1 MTAEV
6 ANPRINRGVSLI
18 SMAIVLG
25 IVLIAAPIGL
35 ERYSN
40 YVEEQTGVITA
51 THLRT
56 VSQGARRYVK
66 DNYDTL
72 LNQVKG
78 GGNVTVT
85 GQILRDK
92 GYLPTGFSLTN
103 NNTQNYILA
112 VTRNPAQTD
121 KLVAFVLTAGGQD
134 IAFKGQRYIAQN
146 TSGLGGYIY
155 PANIANGAGGGWEV
169 NLASMGLSGQSGHLA
184 VYLTSEVLA
193 GGAEESDRLY
203 RFQVN
208 GRPDLNKMHTAI
220 DMGANDLNN
229 ANAIN
234 AKTGNFSEDVTG
246 KRVVANEYV
255 YSNGWISA
263 KGDIKSDTGWLIT
276 KHGKGWLNEDHGGGL
291 YMDDNDWIKSIN
303 NKGIYTG
310 GQLKGGSV
318 RADGRASVGEYLQ
331 LDGTANEGWGCSPNG
346 LVGRTGDGALLYC
359 QNGLWRSTGKGNGA
373 YQQLGYHIGN
383 YSGSNPG
390 TSTMSVS
397 ALGGQSTKNWGVNDG
412 SCDNTYALT
421 AFVNGLN
428 VATSINNNPQW
439 AKSTTINFTVP
450 AGATFNIVSD
460 PLPDRGCSPGSFNV
474 LSYQ

>member
-1 MTAEV
+1 MTAEA
-6 ANPRINRGVSLI
+6 ANPRINRGGLLI

-40 YVEEQTGVITA
+40 YIEEQTWVVTA
-51 THLRT
+51 THLST

-85 GQILRDK
+85 GQTLRDK
-92 GYLPTGFSLTN
+92 GYLPAGFSLTN
-103 NNTQNYILA
+103 NNAQTYILA

-121 KLVAFVLTAGGQD
+121 KLVAFVLTAGGQN

-146 TSGLGGYIY
+146 TSGLGGYIE
-155 PANIANGAGGGWEV
+155 PVNVANGAGGGWQV
-169 NLASMGLSGQSGHLA
+169 NLSSLGLSGQSGHLA
-184 VYLTSEVLA
+184 AYLTSDVLA

-229 ANAIN
+229 ANVVDAN
-234 AKTGNFSEDVTG
+234 TGNFKQNVNGQNVYATADMS
-246 KRVVANEYV
+246 ANRLAANTSV
-255 YSNGWISA
+255 WSGGWIGA
-263 KGDIKSDTGWLIT
+263 VGDVRSDTGWLIS
-276 KHGKGWLNEDHGGGL
+276 KHGKGWLNEDHGGGF
-291 YMDDNDWIKSIN
+291 YMEDNDWIRSVN

-331 LDGTANEGWGCSPNG
+331 LDGTANAGWGCSPNG
-346 LVGRTGDGALLYC
+346 LVGRTSEGVLLSC
-359 QNGLWRSTGKGNGA
+359 QNGIWKSLGA
-373 YQQLGYHIGN
+373 L
-383 YSGSNPG
+383 
-390 TSTMSVS
+390 
-397 ALGGQSTKNWGVNDG
+397 D
-412 SCDNTYALT
+412 
-421 AFVNGLN
+421 
-428 VATSINNNPQW
+428 
-439 AKSTTINFTVP
+439 
-450 AGATFNIVSD
+450 TFNITGAEQCENLKESRAYCPAGTKLVSGGYR
-460 PLPDRGCSPGSFNV
+460 LSRWTVPDILNSPDATFPDVSSNSWVVVTPNNEWRTTCFTSIAICSK
-474 LSYQ
+474 

>member
-1 MTAEV
+1 MTDNV
-6 ANPRINRGVSLI
+6 TRPRINRGLSLI

-40 YVEEQTGVITA
+40 YIEEQTWVVTA
-51 THLRT
+51 THLST

-78 GGNVTVT
+78 GSNVTVT

-92 GYLPTGFSLTN
+92 GYLPAGFSLTN
-103 NNTQNYILA
+103 NNTQTYILA

-155 PANIANGAGGGWEV
+155 PANIANGAGGGWQV
-169 NLASMGLSGQSGHLA
+169 NLSSLGLSGQSGHLA
-184 VYLTSEVLA
+184 AYLTSDVLV

-229 ANAIN
+229 SNNIN
-234 AKTGNFSEDVTG
+234 AQTGNYQQNINAQNL
-246 KRVVANEYV
+246 VARD
-255 YSNGWISA
+255 GITA
-263 KGDIKSDTGWLIT
+263 GGGIAAAGDIRSNSGWLIT
-276 KHGKGWLNEDHGGGL
+276 KNGKGWLNEDHGGGL
-291 YMDDNDWIKSIN
+291 YMDDNDWIKSVN
-303 NKGIYTG
+303 GKGIYTS
-310 GQLKGGSV
+310 GQLKGGTV
-318 RADGRASVGEYLQ
+318 RSDSRLSAGEVLQ
-331 LDGTANEGWGCSPNG
+331 LDQANSAGTWCGGAG
-346 LVGRTGDGALLYC
+346 LISRDGA
-359 QNGLWRSTGKGNGA
+359 GA
-373 YQQLGYHIGN
+373 
-383 YSGSNPG
+383 
-390 TSTMSVS
+390 
-397 ALGGQSTKNWGVNDG
+397 
-412 SCDNTYALT
+412 
-421 AFVNGLN
+421 
-428 VATSINNNPQW
+428 
-439 AKSTTINFTVP
+439 
-450 AGATFNIVSD
+450 
-460 PLPDRGCSPGSFNV
+460 V
-474 LSYQ
+474 LSCVNNVWTPTGGKIDNNRCQWVEAPNAWSMGSGYKTAQCPTGWVLSGLRWFQIPKYVDDEHVDAFCCPMS

>member
-1 MTAEV
+1 MTDNV
-6 ANPRINRGVSLI
+6 TRPRINKGLSLI

-40 YVEEQTGVITA
+40 YVEEQTWVITA
-51 THLRT
+51 THLST

-155 PANIANGAGGGWEV
+155 PANIANGAGGGWQV
-169 NLASMGLSGQSGHLA
+169 NLSSLGLSGQSGHLA
-184 VYLTSEVLA
+184 AYLTSDVLA
-193 GGAEESDRLY
+193 VGAEESDRLY

-359 QNGLWRSTGKGNGA
+359 QNGLWRGTGKGNGA

-390 TSTMSVS
+390 TSTMWVS
-397 ALGGQSTKNWGVNDG
+397 ALGGQSTEHWGVENG
-412 SCDNTYALT
+412 SCENTYALAAT
-421 AFVNGLN
+421 VNGLT
-428 VATSINNNPQW
+428 VANSTNNNVGW
-439 AKSTTINFTVP
+439 AKQTTISFAVP
-450 AGATFNIVSD
+450 AGAGYNIVSD
-460 PLPDRGCSPGSFNV
+460 PLPSSGCSPGSFSV
-474 LSYQ
+474 LRYQ

>member
-1 MTAEV
+1 MTVDA
-6 ANPRINRGVSLI
+6 ANPRINRGLSLI
-18 SMAIVLG
+18 SMAIVLA

-35 ERYSN
+35 ERYSD
-40 YVEEQTGVITA
+40 YMEEQTWVVTA
-51 THLRT
+51 THLST
-56 VSQGARRYVK
+56 VSQGARRYVN

-85 GQILRDK
+85 GQTLRDK
-92 GYLPTGFSLTN
+92 GYLPPGFSLTN
-103 NNTQNYILA
+103 NNTQTYILA
-112 VTRNPAQTD
+112 VTRNPTQTD

-155 PANIANGAGGGWEV
+155 PANIANGAGGGWQV
-169 NLASMGLSGQSGHLA
+169 NLSNLGLSGQSGHLVA
-184 VYLTSEVLA
+184 YLTSDVLA

-203 RFQVN
+203 RFKVN

-229 ANAIN
+229 ANNI
-234 AKTGNFSEDVTG
+234 T
-246 KRVVANEYV
+246 AN
-255 YSNGWISA
+255 
-263 KGDIKSDTGWLIT
+263 GDIRSNSGWLIT

-291 YMDDNDWIKSIN
+291 YMDDNDWIRSVN

-346 LVGRTGDGALLYC
+346 LVGRAADGALLFC
-359 QNGLWRSTGKGNGA
+359 QNGVWKGAGKSNGS
-373 YQQLGYHIGN
+373 YQQLGYHVGN
-383 YSGSNPG
+383 FSGSNTG
-390 TSTMSVS
+390 STTMWIT
-397 ALGGQSTKNWGVNDG
+397 AMGGQSTKFGLAVDDG
-412 SCDNTYALT
+412 ACENTYALV
-421 AFVNGLN
+421 ANVNNLT
-428 VATSINNNPQW
+428 VATSMNNNIGW
-439 AKSTTINFTVP
+439 AKSTTINFAVP
-450 AGATFNIVSD
+450 AGTNYNIVSN
-460 PLPDRGCSPGSFNV
+460 PLPERGCSPGQFWV
-474 LSYQ
+474 LAYQ

>member
-1 MTAEV
+1 MTVDA
-6 ANPRINRGVSLI
+6 ANPRINRGLSLI
-18 SMAIVLG
+18 SMAIVLA

-35 ERYSN
+35 ERYSD
-40 YVEEQTGVITA
+40 YMEEQTWVVTA
-51 THLRT
+51 THLST

-85 GQILRDK
+85 GQTLRDK
-92 GYLPTGFSLTN
+92 GYLPPGFSLTN
-103 NNTQNYILA
+103 NNTQTYILA
-112 VTRNPAQTD
+112 VTRNPTQTD

-155 PANIANGAGGGWEV
+155 PANIANGAGGGWQV
-169 NLASMGLSGQSGHLA
+169 NLSSLGLSGQSGHLVA
-184 VYLTSEVLA
+184 YLTSDVLA

-203 RFQVN
+203 RFKVN

-220 DMGANDLNN
+220 DMGTNDLNN
-229 ANAIN
+229 ANNIN
-234 AKTGNFSEDVTG
+234 AKTGNFSEDVNG
-246 KRVVANEYV
+246 KRLIANDSV
-255 YSNGWISA
+255 WSSGWITA
-263 KGDIKSDTGWLIT
+263 NGDIRSNSGWLIT

-291 YMDDNDWIKSIN
+291 YMDDNDWIRSVN

-346 LVGRTGDGALLYC
+346 LVGRATDGALLFC
-359 QNGLWRSTGKGNGA
+359 QNGIWRGTGKSNGA
-373 YQQLGYHIGN
+373 YQQLGSHVGN
-383 YSGSNPG
+383 FSGSNPG
-390 TSTMSVS
+390 GSTMWVT
-397 ALGGQSTKNWGVNDG
+397 AIGGQSTKTWGVNDG
-412 SCDNTYALT
+412 SCDNTFAL
-421 AFVNGLN
+421 AARVNGLN
-428 VATSINNNPQW
+428 VATSISNNPEW
-439 AKSTTINFTVP
+439 AKQTTINFAVP
-450 AGATFNIVSD
+450 AGANYNIVSN
-460 PLPDRGCSPGSFNV
+460 PLPERGCSPGQFGV
-474 LSYQ
+474 LAYQ

>member
-40 YVEEQTGVITA
+40 YIEEQTWVVTA
-51 THLRT
+51 THMST

-85 GQILRDK
+85 GQTLRDK
-92 GYLPTGFSLTN
+92 GYLPSGFSLTN
-103 NNTQNYILA
+103 NNTQTYILA
-112 VTRNPAQTD
+112 VTRNPTQTD

-155 PANIANGAGGGWEV
+155 PVNIANGAGGGWQV

-184 VYLTSEVLA
+184 AYLTSDVLA

-208 GRPDLNKMHTAI
+208 GRPDLNKMHTSI

-229 ANAIN
+229 SNNIN
-234 AKTGNFSEDVTG
+234 AQTGNYQQNVNAQNLAARDGITAG
-246 KRVVANEYV
+246 GGIA
-255 YSNGWISA
+255 A
-263 KGDIKSDTGWLIT
+263 TGDIRSNSGWLIT

-291 YMDDNDWIKSIN
+291 YMDDNDWIRSVN

-310 GQLKGGSV
+310 GQLRGGSV

-346 LVGRTGDGALLYC
+346 LVGRATDGALLFC
-359 QNGLWRSTGKGNGA
+359 QNGIWRGAGKSNGA
-373 YQQLGYHIGN
+373 YQQLGSHVGN
-383 YSGSNPG
+383 FSGSNPSG
-390 TSTMSVS
+390 STMWVT
-397 ALGGQSTKNWGVNDG
+397 AIGGQSTKTWGVNDG
-412 SCDNTYALT
+412 SCDNTFAL
-421 AFVNGLN
+421 AASVNGLN
-428 VATSINNNPQW
+428 VAASISNNPEW
-439 AKSTTINFTVP
+439 AKQTTINFAVP
-450 AGATFNIVSD
+450 AGANYNIVSN
-460 PLPDRGCSPGSFNV
+460 PLPERGCSPGQFGV
-474 LSYQ
+474 LAYQ

>member
-1 MTAEV
+1 MTAEA
-6 ANPRINRGVSLI
+6 ANPRINRGGLLI

-40 YVEEQTGVITA
+40 YIEEQTWVVTA
-51 THLRT
+51 THLST

-78 GGNVTVT
+78 GSNVTVT
-85 GQILRDK
+85 GQTLRDK
-92 GYLPTGFSLTN
+92 GYLPAGFSLTN
-103 NNTQNYILA
+103 NNAQNYILA

-121 KLVAFVLTAGGQD
+121 KLVAFVLTAGGQN

-146 TSGLGGYIY
+146 TSGLGGYID
-155 PANIANGAGGGWEV
+155 PVNVANGAGGGWQV

-184 VYLTSEVLA
+184 AYLTSDVLA

-229 ANAIN
+229 SNNIN
-234 AKTGNFSEDVTG
+234 AQTGNFQQNVNAQNL
-246 KRVVANEYV
+246 VARDGITAGGGIAA
-255 YSNGWISA
+255 S
-263 KGDIKSDTGWLIT
+263 GDIRSNSGWLIT

-291 YMDDNDWIKSIN
+291 YMDDNDWIRSVN

-310 GQLKGGSV
+310 GQLRGGSV

-331 LDGTANEGWGCSPNG
+331 LDGTANAGWGCSPNG
-346 LVGRTGDGALLYC
+346 LVGRTSEGILLSC
-359 QNGLWRSTGKGNGA
+359 QNGIWKSLGA
-373 YQQLGYHIGN
+373 LDTFN
-383 YSGSNPG
+383 V
-390 TSTMSVS
+390 TSDEQCQNLKE
-397 ALGGQSTKNWGVNDG
+397 ARAY
-412 SCDNTYALT
+412 C
-421 AFVNGLN
+421 
-428 VATSINNNPQW
+428 
-439 AKSTTINFTVP
+439 P
-450 AGATFNIVSD
+450 AGTKLVSGGYRLSRWTSNDSAHNSPDAAYPDVFSNSWIVVTPNNEWRTTCFQSIAI
-460 PLPDRGCSPGSFNV
+460 CTK
-474 LSYQ
+474 

>member
-40 YVEEQTGVITA
+40 YIEEQTWVVTA
-51 THLRT
+51 THLST

-85 GQILRDK
+85 GQTLRDK
-92 GYLPTGFSLTN
+92 GYLPAGFSLTN
-103 NNTQNYILA
+103 NSAQTYILA
-112 VTRNPAQTD
+112 VTRNPAQID
-121 KLVAFVLTAGGQD
+121 KLVAFVLTAGGQN

-146 TSGLGGYIY
+146 TSGLGGYIE
-155 PANIANGAGGGWEV
+155 PVNVANGAGGGWQV
-169 NLASMGLSGQSGHLA
+169 NLSSLGLSGQSGHLA
-184 VYLTSEVLA
+184 AYLTSDVLA

-229 ANAIN
+229 ANVVDAN
-234 AKTGNFSEDVTG
+234 TGNFKQNVNGQNVYATADMS
-246 KRVVANEYV
+246 ANRLAANTSV
-255 YSNGWISA
+255 WSGGWIGA
-263 KGDIKSDTGWLIT
+263 VGDVRSDTGWLIS

-291 YMDDNDWIKSIN
+291 YMDDNDWIKSVN
-303 NKGIYTG
+303 GKGIYTS
-310 GQLKGGSV
+310 GQLKGGTV

-331 LDGTANEGWGCSPNG
+331 LDGVATEGQGCSPNG
-346 LVGRTGDGALLYC
+346 LQGRNSAGSVLSCVNGVWKTSSITETITVYGDIKCDNKNGQTIAYCPTGYKLL
-359 QNGLWRSTGKGNGA
+359 
-373 YQQLGYHIGN
+373 
-383 YSGSNPG
+383 SGGWDMTRWSN
-390 TSTMSVS
+390 
-397 ALGGQSTKNWGVNDG
+397 NDG
-412 SCDNTYALT
+412 RNSPDTSSPDPYINAWRVSPPGQFGGCMRATALC
-421 AFVNGLN
+421 G
-428 VATSINNNPQW
+428 
-439 AKSTTINFTVP
+439 K
-450 AGATFNIVSD
+450 
-460 PLPDRGCSPGSFNV
+460 
-474 LSYQ
+474 

>member
-40 YVEEQTGVITA
+40 YIEEQTWVVTA
-51 THLRT
+51 THLST

-66 DNYDTL
+66 DNYDAL

-85 GQILRDK
+85 GQTLRDK
-92 GYLPTGFSLTN
+92 GYLPAGFSLTN
-103 NNTQNYILA
+103 NNAQTYILA
-112 VTRNPAQTD
+112 VTRNPTQTD
-121 KLVAFVLTAGGQD
+121 KLVAFVLTSGGQD

-155 PANIANGAGGGWEV
+155 PANIANGAGGGWQV
-169 NLASMGLSGQSGHLA
+169 NLSSLGLSGQSGHLA
-184 VYLTSEVLA
+184 AYLTSDVLA

-229 ANAIN
+229 ANVVDAN
-234 AKTGNFSEDVTG
+234 TGNFKQNVNGQNVYASADMS
-246 KRVVANEYV
+246 ANRLAANSSV
-255 YSNGWISA
+255 WSGGWIGA
-263 KGDIKSDTGWLIT
+263 VGDVRSDTGWLIS

-291 YMDDNDWIKSIN
+291 YMDDNDWIKSVN
-303 NKGIYTG
+303 GKGIYTS
-310 GQLKGGSV
+310 GQLKGGTV

-331 LDGTANEGWGCSPNG
+331 LDGTANAGWGCSPNG
-346 LVGRTGDGALLYC
+346 LVGRTPEGILLSC
-359 QNGLWRSTGKGNGA
+359 QNGIWKSLGALDTFNATGGEQCQNLKESRA
-373 YQQLGYHIGN
+373 YCPAGTKLVSGGYRLSRWTNESANHNSPDAAYPDI
-383 YSGSNPG
+383 GSNSWVVVTPNNQG
-390 TSTMSVS
+390 RTTCFQAIAVC
-397 ALGGQSTKNWGVNDG
+397 TK
-412 SCDNTYALT
+412 
-421 AFVNGLN
+421 
-428 VATSINNNPQW
+428 
-439 AKSTTINFTVP
+439 
-450 AGATFNIVSD
+450 
-460 PLPDRGCSPGSFNV
+460 
-474 LSYQ
+474 

>member
-1 MTAEV
+1 
-6 ANPRINRGVSLI
+6 
-18 SMAIVLG
+18 MAIVLG

-40 YVEEQTGVITA
+40 YVEEQTWVITA
-51 THLRT
+51 THLST

-220 DMGANDLNN
+220 DMGTNDLNN
-229 ANAIN
+229 GNNIN
-234 AKTGNFSEDVTG
+234 AKTGNFSEDVNG
-246 KRVVANEYV
+246 KRLIAHDSVW
-255 YSNGWISA
+255 SSGWITA
-263 KGDIKSDTGWLIT
+263 NGDIRSNSGWLIT

-310 GQLKGGSV
+310 GQLKGGV
-318 RADGRASVGEYLQ
+318 FVPMGAHPWANIYNWMVQ
-331 LDGTANEGWGCSPNG
+331 LMK
-346 LVGRTGDGALLYC
+346 DGA
-359 QNGLWRSTGKGNGA
+359 
-373 YQQLGYHIGN
+373 
-383 YSGSNPG
+383 
-390 TSTMSVS
+390 V
-397 ALGGQSTKNWGVNDG
+397 
-412 SCDNTYALT
+412 ALT
-421 AFVNGLN
+421 
-428 VATSINNNPQW
+428 
-439 AKSTTINFTVP
+439 
-450 AGATFNIVSD
+450 D
-460 PLPDRGCSPGSFNV
+460 
-474 LSYQ
+474 

>member
-1 MTAEV
+1 MTDKI

-40 YVEEQTGVITA
+40 YVEEQTWVVTA
-51 THLRT
+51 THLST

-112 VTRNPAQTD
+112 VTRNPTQTD

-155 PANIANGAGGGWEV
+155 PVNIANGAGGGWEI

-229 ANAIN
+229 SNNIN
-234 AKTGNFSEDVTG
+234 AQTGNYQQNVNTQNL
-246 KRVVANEYV
+246 VARD
-255 YSNGWISA
+255 GITA
-263 KGDIKSDTGWLIT
+263 GGGIAAAGDIRSNSGWLIT

-291 YMDDNDWIKSIN
+291 YMDDNDWIRSVN

-310 GQLKGGSV
+310 GQLRGGSV

-331 LDGTANEGWGCSPNG
+331 LDGTANAGWGCSPNG
-346 LVGRTGDGALLYC
+346 LVGRTSEGILLSCQSGIWKSLGALDTFNVTSDEQC
-359 QNGLWRSTGKGNGA
+359 QNLKEARA
-373 YQQLGYHIGN
+373 Y
-383 YSGSNPG
+383 
-390 TSTMSVS
+390 
-397 ALGGQSTKNWGVNDG
+397 
-412 SCDNTYALT
+412 C
-421 AFVNGLN
+421 
-428 VATSINNNPQW
+428 
-439 AKSTTINFTVP
+439 P
-450 AGATFNIVSD
+450 AGTKLVSGGYRLSRWTSNDSAHNSPDAAYPDVFSNSWIVVTPNNEWRTTCFQSIAI
-460 PLPDRGCSPGSFNV
+460 CTK
-474 LSYQ
+474 

>member
-1 MTAEV
+1 MTAEA

-18 SMAIVLG
+18 SLAIVLG

-40 YVEEQTGVITA
+40 YIEEQTWVVTA
-51 THLRT
+51 THLST

-85 GQILRDK
+85 GQTLRDK
-92 GYLPTGFSLTN
+92 GYLPAGFSLTN
-103 NNTQNYILA
+103 NNTQTYILA

-146 TSGLGGYIY
+146 TTGLGGYIY
-155 PANIANGAGGGWEV
+155 PANVANGAGGGWQV
-169 NLASMGLSGQSGHLA
+169 NLSSLGLSGQSGHLA
-184 VYLTSEVLA
+184 AYLTSDVLA

-229 ANAIN
+229 ANVVDAN
-234 AKTGNFSEDVTG
+234 TGNFKQNVNGQNVYATADVS
-246 KRVVANEYV
+246 ANRLAANSSV
-255 YSNGWISA
+255 WSGGWIGA
-263 KGDIKSDTGWLIT
+263 VGDVRSDTGWLIS

-291 YMDDNDWIKSIN
+291 YMDDNDWIKSVN
-303 NKGIYTG
+303 GKGIYTS
-310 GQLKGGSV
+310 GQLKGGTV

-331 LDGTANEGWGCSPNG
+331 LDGVATEGQGCSPNG
-346 LVGRTGDGALLYC
+346 LQGR
-359 QNGLWRSTGKGNGA
+359 N
-373 YQQLGYHIGN
+373 
-383 YSGSNPG
+383 
-390 TSTMSVS
+390 
-397 ALGGQSTKNWGVNDG
+397 
-412 SCDNTYALT
+412 
-421 AFVNGLN
+421 
-428 VATSINNNPQW
+428 
-439 AKSTTINFTVP
+439 P
-450 AGATFNIVSD
+450 AGAILSCVNGVWKTSSITETVNAYGDIKCNNKNGQTIAYCPSGYKLLSGGWEMTRWSNDDGRNSPDTSSPDPYINAWRVS
-460 PLPDRGCSPGSFNV
+460 PPGQFGGCMRATALCGK
-474 LSYQ
+474 

>member
-1 MTAEV
+1 M
-6 ANPRINRGVSLI
+6 
-18 SMAIVLG
+18 LG

-40 YVEEQTGVITA
+40 YIEEQTWVVTA
-51 THLRT
+51 THLST

-66 DNYDTL
+66 DNYDAL

-85 GQILRDK
+85 GQTLRDK
-92 GYLPTGFSLTN
+92 GYLPAGFSLSNSNAQT
-103 NNTQNYILA
+103 YILA

-146 TSGLGGYIY
+146 TTGLGGYIY
-155 PANIANGAGGGWEV
+155 PADVANGAGGGWQV

-184 VYLTSEVLA
+184 AYLTSDVLA

-229 ANAIN
+229 ANVVDAN
-234 AKTGNFSEDVTG
+234 TGNFKQNVNGQNVYATADMS
-246 KRVVANEYV
+246 ANRLAANTSV
-255 YSNGWISA
+255 WSGGWIGA
-263 KGDIKSDTGWLIT
+263 VGDVRSDTGWLIS

-291 YMDDNDWIKSIN
+291 YMDDNDWIKSVN
-303 NKGIYTG
+303 GKGIYTS
-310 GQLKGGSV
+310 GQLKGGTV

-331 LDGTANEGWGCSPNG
+331 LDGVATEGQGCSPNG
-346 LVGRTGDGALLYC
+346 LQGRNAAGSVLSCVNGVWKTSSITETITVYGDV
-359 QNGLWRSTGKGNGA
+359 K
-373 YQQLGYHIGN
+373 
-383 YSGSNPG
+383 
-390 TSTMSVS
+390 
-397 ALGGQSTKNWGVNDG
+397 
-412 SCDNTYALT
+412 CDNKNGQTIAYCPTGYKLLSGGWDMTRWSNDDGRNSPDTSSPDPYINAWRVSPPGQFGGCMRATALC
-421 AFVNGLN
+421 G
-428 VATSINNNPQW
+428 
-439 AKSTTINFTVP
+439 K
-450 AGATFNIVSD
+450 
-460 PLPDRGCSPGSFNV
+460 
-474 LSYQ
+474 